1 MTDEAENTG
10 QLSLETEL
18 AAMQRARDRTNVSR
32 WDLNVVIFLFA
43 ILIIIIILTSQGIGI
58 DVVAPLAIFGLTV
71 VWLMGWR
78 RGRQLYQRF
87 YAEELSNLAQKPR
100 KEAATFT
107 GLLTSRETEIL
118 NYIAQGY
125 LNKQIAAELDISEST
140 IKNHVTSIL
149 TKLQANDRTEAVVV
163 AIRQGLISVD

>member
-58 DVVAPLAIFGLTV
+58 DVVAPLAILGLTV

-87 YAEELSNLAQKPR
+87 YAEELSNLVQKPR

-107 GLLTSRETEIL
+107 GLLTAREAEIL

-140 IKNHVTSIL
+140 VKNHVTSIL
-149 TKLQANDRTEAVVV
+149 AKLQANDRTEAVVV

>member
-58 DVVAPLAIFGLTV
+58 DVVAPLAILGLTV
-71 VWLMGWR
+71 VWFMGWR

-107 GLLTSRETEIL
+107 GLLTARETEIL
-118 NYIAQGY
+118 DYIAQGY

-140 IKNHVTSIL
+140 VKNHVTSIL
-149 TKLQANDRTEAVVV
+149 AKLQANDRTEAVVV

>member
-1 MTDEAENTG
+1 MTDEAEDTK
-10 QLSLETEL
+10 QRSLETEL
-18 AAMQRARDRTNVSR
+18 AAMQRARDRTNVSK

-43 ILIIIIILTSQGIGI
+43 ILITIIILISQGIGI
-58 DVVAPLAIFGLTV
+58 DVVAPLAIFGLTTG
-71 VWLMGWR
+71 WLMGWR

-107 GLLTSRETEIL
+107 GLLTAREAEIL

-140 IKNHVTSIL
+140 VKNHVTSIL
-149 TKLQANDRTEAVVV
+149 AKLQANDRTEAVVV